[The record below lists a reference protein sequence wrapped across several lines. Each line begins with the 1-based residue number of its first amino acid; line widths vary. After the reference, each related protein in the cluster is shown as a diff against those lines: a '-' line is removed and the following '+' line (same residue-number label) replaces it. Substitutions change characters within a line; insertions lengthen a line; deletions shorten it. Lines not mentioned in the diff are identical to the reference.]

1 MKGKKVC
8 VVTGTRA
15 EYGLL
20 RPLMERLRQ
29 DPALHLQVA
38 ATGMHLSPE
47 FGCTYR
53 EIEKDGFVIDEKVE
67 TLLSSD
73 TKTAVAKSMGLGM
86 IGFADAFSRLSPD
99 VIVLLGD
106 RYEIFAAAA
115 AAMIL
120 NLPLAH
126 IHGGESTFGL
136 VDEAIRHGITKM
148 SYLHFA
154 SAEGYRQRII
164 QLGESP
170 ERVFCVGALGIE
182 NIRSLSLLSK
192 GELEREVGFR
202 ISEKTAVVTFHP
214 LTLGSDSSER
224 QFAGLLEALDSFED
238 MNFIF
243 TKANADAEGR
253 VIHSMIDDFV
263 RKNPERSVAFTSM
276 GQKRYLSALRY
287 AGMVIGNS
295 SSGIIEAPSFSLPT
309 VNIGDRQSGRIRAKT
324 VIDCGIG
331 VQEIRGAIK
340 KAKGKEFRKMLSE
353 AVNPYEKEGTSLQIF
368 EKIKEFLLSDTMDL
382 RKRFYDIALE
392 KQS

>member
-1 MKGKKVC
+1 MKRKKVC

-29 DPALHLQVA
+29 DSELQLQIAV
-38 ATGMHLSPE
+38 TGMHLSSE

-67 TLLSSD
+67 MLLSSD

-86 IGFADAFSRLSPD
+86 IGFADAFGRLSPD
-99 VIVLLGD
+99 MIVLLGD
-106 RYEIFAAAA
+106 RYEIFSAAS

-120 NLPLAH
+120 NIPLAH
-126 IHGGESTFGL
+126 IHGGESTVGL
-136 VDEAIRHGITKM
+136 VDEAIRHCITKM
-148 SYLHFA
+148 SLLHFA
-154 SAEGYRQRII
+154 STEGYRQRII
-164 QLGESP
+164 QLGEEP

-182 NIRSLSLLSK
+182 NIKSLSLLSK
-192 GELEREVGFR
+192 PELEGEIGLEV
-202 ISEKTAVVTFHP
+202 SKNTAVVTFHP
-214 LTLGSDSSER
+214 LTLGSESSES
-224 QFAGLLEALDSFED
+224 QFAELLEALDGFEE

-253 VIHSMIDDFV
+253 IINSMMDDFV

-295 SSGIIEAPSFSLPT
+295 SSGIIEAPSFSIPT
-309 VNIGDRQSGRIRAKT
+309 VNIGDRQGGRIRATT
-324 VIDCGIG
+324 VIDCRIDT
-331 VQEIRGAIK
+331 QEIREAIE
-340 KAKGKEFRKMLSE
+340 KAKGETFQKMLTK
-353 AVNPYEKEGTSLQIF
+353 ALNPYEKEGTSLQIV
-368 EKIKEFLLSDTMDL
+368 EKIKEFLSGEEIELKKS
-382 RKRFYDIALE
+382 FYDIKTE
-392 KQS
+392 K

>member
-1 MKGKKVC
+1 MRRKKIC

-29 DPALHLQVA
+29 DSELQLQIAV
-38 ATGMHLSPE
+38 TGMHLSSE

-67 TLLSSD
+67 ILLSSD

-86 IGFADAFSRLSPD
+86 IGFADTFSRLSPD
-99 VIVLLGD
+99 MIVLLGD
-106 RYEIFAAAA
+106 RYEIFSAAS

-120 NLPLAH
+120 NIPLAH
-126 IHGGESTFGL
+126 IHGGESTVGL
-136 VDEAIRHGITKM
+136 VDEAIRHCITKM
-148 SYLHFA
+148 SLLHFA
-154 SAEGYRQRII
+154 STEGYRQRII
-164 QLGESP
+164 QLGEEP

-182 NIRSLSLLSK
+182 NIKSLSLLSK
-192 GELEREVGFR
+192 PELEGEIGLEV
-202 ISEKTAVVTFHP
+202 SKNTAVVTFHP
-214 LTLGSDSSER
+214 LTLGSESSES
-224 QFAGLLEALDSFED
+224 QFAELLEALDGFEE

-253 VIHSMIDDFV
+253 IINSMMDDFV

-295 SSGIIEAPSFSLPT
+295 SSGIIEAPSFSIPT
-309 VNIGDRQSGRIRAKT
+309 VNIGDRQGGRIRATT
-324 VIDCGIG
+324 VIDCRIDT
-331 VQEIRGAIK
+331 QEIREAIE
-340 KAKGKEFRKMLSE
+340 KAKGETFQKMLTK
-353 AVNPYEKEGTSLQIF
+353 AINPYEKEGTSLQIV
-368 EKIKEFLLSDTMDL
+368 EKIKEFLSGEEIELKKS
-382 RKRFYDIALE
+382 FYDIKTE
-392 KQS
+392 K